1 MRFTQGELLAV
12 VGVIVYVA
20 FFTHPPPAF
29 VMNVVGNPVGQALCL
44 LGILYVSMRISHVI
58 ALLLAI
64 AFLVSVNPVLE
75 YLDEK
80 EQKPAQKKSAAVPAP
95 PIGDLLQKLMKG
107 DRLPQKAGKDVG
119 KKHESVVP
127 PKPSPVGKEHFAAF

>member
-80 EQKPAQKKSAAVPAP
+80 EQKPAQKKASAVAMPAGMD
-95 PIGDLLQKLMKG
+95 ILQKLMKG
-107 DRLPQKAGKDVG
+107 DRLPQKAGKDTG
-119 KKHESVVP
+119 KPAPVHTV
-127 PKPSPVGKEHFAAF
+127 PKPAVGKEHFAAF